1 MLLFAIAPVRK
12 ISRVIDAL
20 EVHFLERYV
29 MPERSEQPLTEISD
43 GTQLLFSDVSN
54 GAMFY
59 RVKI

>member
-1 MLLFAIAPVRK
+1 
-12 ISRVIDAL
+12 
-20 EVHFLERYV
+20 
-29 MPERSEQPLTEISD
+29 MPERSEHPLTEISD